1 MTYPPG
7 ATEMM
12 REVIHSSCQWP
23 AALQVQYAPVG
34 SRSIRMTI
42 RMTGAL
48 CPRGFEAATG
58 TADVSLC
65 PRGFEAATR
74 HSQSLTPE
82 PEVPAGR
89 RRDRSNRVRDLR
101 SVA

>member
-34 SRSIRMTI
+34 SRPPPDTLSLSRLS
-42 RMTGAL
+42 RKF
-48 CPRGFEAATG
+48 RQDAAVTDPTESETCVRWHRETSAVPCVAECG
-58 TADVSLC
+58 E
-65 PRGFEAATR
+65 RAA
-74 HSQSLTPE
+74 
-82 PEVPAGR
+82 
-89 RRDRSNRVRDLR
+89 
-101 SVA
+101 

>member
-7 ATEMM
+7 ATEVM

-34 SRSIRMTI
+34 SRPPPDT
-42 RMTGAL
+42 L
-48 CPRGFEAATG
+48 
-58 TADVSLC
+58 SLC
-65 PRGFEAATR
+65 
-74 HSQSLTPE
+74 SLTPE

>member
-42 RMTGAL
+42 RMTGA
-48 CPRGFEAATG
+48 
-58 TADVSLC
+58 VC

>member
-12 REVIHSSCQWP
+12 REVIPFELPVARSP
-23 AALQVQYAPVG
+23 A
-34 SRSIRMTI
+34 
-42 RMTGAL
+42 GAV
-48 CPRGFEAATG
+48 CPRGFEADTG